1 MVPHTAAWLSLVSC
15 LLLPTLVISLKL
27 ETKNG
32 VDVQLKSYHSHDQLE
47 DVIDK
52 LVEKYDFVEKYDLG
66 RSVQDRSLPAVK
78 FVTESPR
85 PSLKPMVKYVA
96 NMHGNE
102 AVGREL
108 MLALME
114 YLAINYGTNK
124 RVTKL
129 LDDVEV

>member
-1 MVPHTAAWLSLVSC
+1 MVPHTLLVSC
-15 LLLPTLVISLKL
+15 LLLPVVLSLKL
-27 ETKNG
+27 ETKNS

-47 DVIDK
+47 DVIDE
-52 LVEKYDFVEKYDLG
+52 LVAKYDFVERYDLG
-66 RSVQDRSLPAVK
+66 KSVQDRTIPAVK
-78 FVTESPR
+78 FATESPR

-114 YLAINYGTNK
+114 YLAKNYGSNK
-124 RVTKL
+124 RIAKL
-129 LDDVEV
+129 LDEVEVG